1 MPKHRHLKS
10 PTPAKTSAKIKKAL
24 TPEKIAEIV
33 AEIPKRVAAQK
44 ADEQERRTLS
54 GKHAPPKGWCH
65 VCGGDVVAH
74 VAFTRS
80 DRIGGSPPQGHIA
93 GWHCVKCKLMYY
105 ERPVR
110 GSR

>member
-1 MPKHRHLKS
+1 MPKHRHLKG
-10 PTPAKTSAKIKKAL
+10 PAPARTLAKIKKVL
-24 TPEKIAEIV
+24 TPEKIAEIA
-33 AEIPKRVAAQK
+33 AEIPARIAAQK
-44 ADEQERRTLS
+44 ADERERRTLT

-74 VAFTRS
+74 VKFPHS
-80 DRIGGSPPQGHIA
+80 DRIGGPPLQGYIA
-93 GWHCVKCKLMYY
+93 GWHCVGCKLMYF